1 MWGTFVTFN
10 YEFAV
15 FKIDNTTSKS
25 LNKEEHGQSEESES
39 FQKFIRLMLNI
50 FGKKFVQ

>member
-25 LNKEEHGQSEESES
+25 LNEEEHGQSEESES